1 MDGRFFEDDAL
12 ANAFQKTVEHRT
24 MVNFAAKQTDLL
36 YMAGEKGRRPM
47 LREDAVDTLFDG
59 VVNSMNWFIADMV
72 SNLIRR
78 YAAQDIDVPIE
89 VADWYNEYNGY
100 METDDGYIEGKAV
113 DHALE

>member
-1 MDGRFFEDDAL
+1 MDGRFFEDDTS
-12 ANAFQKTVEHRT
+12 ANAFQETIERRT
-24 MVNFAAKQTDLL
+24 MADFAARQTDLL
-36 YMAGEKGRRPM
+36 YMAGEKGRKPM
-47 LREDAVDTLFDG
+47 LKENALDTLFDG
-59 VVNSMNWFIADMV
+59 VVGSMDWFIADMV

-100 METDDGYIEGKAV
+100 METDDGYIEGKAA